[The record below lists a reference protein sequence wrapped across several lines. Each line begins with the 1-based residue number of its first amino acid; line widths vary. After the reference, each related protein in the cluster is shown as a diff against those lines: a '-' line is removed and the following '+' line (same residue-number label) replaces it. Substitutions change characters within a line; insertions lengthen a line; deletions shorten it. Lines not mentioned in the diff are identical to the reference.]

1 MSKKDKMTQIRVCV
15 CVCADVYSSEQ
26 NNENKVNDQDKM
38 SNFFFFKG
46 GVNSDDAAPQKTL
59 F

>member
-1 MSKKDKMTQIRVCV
+1 MSKEDKMTQIRL

-26 NNENKVNDQDKM
+26 NNGNKVNDQDKM